1 MHVVVYGAGGVGGYF
16 GARLLGGGA
25 HVSFV
30 ARGAHLEEIRSQGLR
45 IESAIGDALV
55 HPAAASDDPATLA
68 PADVVLFAVKLP
80 DVAAAIEALPLLVG
94 PQTVVL
100 PLQNGIEVSDLLAA
114 KLGPAPVALGVAFI
128 GATIAAP
135 GVIRHVGELA
145 RLRFGALQPHQVP
158 ALQRL
163 LDACTSAR
171 IDAKIIDDIGRLAW
185 EKFVF
190 LVALSGLTTLA
201 RQPIGVV
208 RTDPALRALLAE
220 SMDEVAALARASGA
234 PLPDDFVARQMAFVD
249 TLPAGQK
256 ASMLHDLEAGRPL
269 ELPWL
274 SGAVVRLAAA
284 RGLAAPVNRVIAAAL
299 GPYAADRAPR
309 P

>member
-1 MHVVVYGAGGVGGYF
+1 MHIVVYGAGGVGGYF

-234 PLPDDFVARQMAFVD
+234 PLPDDFVARQMTFVD

-299 GPYAADRAPR
+299 GPYAADRP
-309 P
+309 PQP